1 MKQLMPLYGGAAS
14 VSVLASTAKAF
25 PFSALVMN
33 ILLPF
38 RTYSSPSRTA
48 VVLMFCTSLP
58 ASASVSP
65 SPPRTSPRA
74 MRRQQALLLPGGAVI
89 SDDRRGIRWWVPIT
103 PLTLI
108 QPRLSSSNMIA
119 RVAWSRPRPPYSSG
133 IVMPKRPISRIVS
146 TSSAG

>member
-1 MKQLMPLYGGAAS
+1 MKQLIPLYGGSAAG
-14 VSVLASTAKAF
+14 SVLASTAKAF

-48 VVLMFCTSLP
+48 IVLMFCTSLP
-58 ASASVSP
+58 ASGSVSP
-65 SPPRTSPRA
+65 SPAWTSPLA
-74 MRRQQALLLPGGAVI
+74 MRG
-89 SDDRRGIRWWVPIT
+89 SRRSFCSTVPWSAMIDAARWWVPIT

-108 QPRLSSSNMIA
+108 QPLLNSSNMTA

-133 IVMPKRPISRIVS
+133 IVMPNRPISRIVA